1 VTSSCVILIH
11 ISQWYWDFDQLCEQQ
26 LHFIVDVVTTS
37 SRLLQH
43 DALIST
49 HNILFLKFGI
59 FVANLTKCSVLFV
72 RVNLHTSQ
80 KASSETELRDKFA
93 FGQFRLWKKC
103 LLPSSIQNEPILN
116 NSN

>member
-59 FVANLTKCSVLFV
+59 FVANLTKVQRSICSC
-72 RVNLHTSQ
+72 
-80 KASSETELRDKFA
+80 KFA
-93 FGQFRLWKKC
+93 HFTK
-103 LLPSSIQNEPILN
+103 SIVWNRTQR
-116 NSN
+116 